1 MVARSFLALGV
12 DAIQE
17 GRARLTHNGACER
30 SMHASFRILLFGLGC
45 KDTSYPSP
53 KPLTFAGSTFS
64 ALCCCSFF
72 FLFSKLLPSEMD
84 VILVWAWMLQE
95 WDALDHGHGRHS
107 GLGMDDPRIG
117 YSRPLRLLWF
127 GHGYSRKW
135 CGHGCSRHP
144 KSATPVKFRHCWAEP
159 ATCQEPEV
167 ERSPPRVFPA

>member
-72 FLFSKLLPSEMD
+72 FSFFEIAAIGD
-84 VILVWAWMLQE
+84 
-95 WDALDHGHGRHS
+95 GRYS
-107 GLGMDDPRIG
+107 GLGMDAPG
-117 YSRPLRLLWF
+117 M
-127 GHGYSRKW
+127 
-135 CGHGCSRHP
+135 GCSR
-144 KSATPVKFRHCWAEP
+144 
-159 ATCQEPEV
+159 
-167 ERSPPRVFPA
+167 PRPRTSFWFGDG